1 MLALLAL
8 AGCSLGA
15 SPADGLTF
23 KPPAGWS
30 SSPGIMGFMQFW
42 RPPSNDREVLMLF
55 KSPTPLKPSD
65 VFNNSQVNS
74 SLRNIAIE
82 RKTAITICGKQP
94 AALFVAHGTSRGGNE
109 RVEMVLTNAVGSSYL
124 AMYVRPVQGPSN
136 PSAEAALTE
145 LCAKP

>member
-1 MLALLAL
+1 
-8 AGCSLGA
+8 
-15 SPADGLTF
+15 
-23 KPPAGWS
+23 
-30 SSPGIMGFMQFW
+30 MGFMQFW